1 MKRALSA
8 VAKSAFSTQASV
20 GTKVP
25 AVTFKLRVRT
35 AELTA
40 AGAENP
46 FDWVRFALWHTDL
59 TPIAFFAV
67 VSARQ
72 GVARRRRGAEVR
84 AL

>member
-1 MKRALSA
+1 VKVLNCHFSIMKRALSA

-25 AVTFKLRVRT
+25 VVTFKLRVRT

-46 FDWVRFALWHTDL
+46 FDWVRC
-59 TPIAFFAV
+59 V
-67 VSARQ
+67 VAH
-72 GVARRRRGAEVR
+72 
-84 AL
+84 

>member
-46 FDWVRFALWHTDL
+46 FDWVRC
-59 TPIAFFAV
+59 V
-67 VSARQ
+67 VAH
-72 GVARRRRGAEVR
+72 
-84 AL
+84 